1 MASLLMALVFLAFV
15 SLGLPDSLLGA
26 GWPVMHVA
34 LQVPSGWAGTISM
47 LIAGST
53 IVSSLASDRLTRRL
67 GVGLVTAGSVLLTA
81 LALWGFSLAPN
92 FWALCVIA
100 VPYGLGAGSVDAA
113 LNNFAAVHYSSRAM
127 NWLHCCWGIGAAI
140 SPFIMGNALAHQMS
154 WRGGYFTVAVV
165 QLVLALV
172 LMASLPLWP
181 KRQKQ
186 AQATRERGASLA
198 QVVALPGVRMVM
210 LAFGMYCGLESL
222 TGLWAASYLHA
233 ARGVA
238 PVQAAMFASLFY
250 LGITA
255 GRLLAGF
262 FADALG
268 DHRLVLGGGM
278 VVGGG
283 LLAML
288 LPLPNVFALAG
299 LVVVGIGCAPIYPAI
314 IHATPINFAPEYSQA
329 IIGVQMAAAYTG
341 STFVPPIF
349 GGIGHLGWLP
359 WLMCGLWAMLLVSYW
374 RMHRQVVACGRG

>member
-34 LQVPSGWAGTISM
+34 LQVPSGWAGAISM

-67 GVGLVTAGSVLLTA
+67 GVGMVTAGSVMLTA

-92 FWALCVIA
+92 FLTLCVIA

-140 SPFIMGNALAHQMS
+140 SPFIMGNALANQMS
-154 WRGGYFTVAVV
+154 WRGGYRTVAMV

-172 LMASLPLWP
+172 LLASLPLWP
-181 KRQKQ
+181 KRQAK
-186 AQATRERGASLA
+186 AQAAREHAASLV
-198 QVVALPGVRMVM
+198 QVVALPGVKMVM

-233 ARGVA
+233 ARGVV

-268 DHRLVLGGGM
+268 DHRLVLGGGV
-278 VVGGG
+278 VVGIG

-288 LPLPNVFALAG
+288 LPLSNIFALVG
-299 LVVVGIGCAPIYPAI
+299 LVIVGIGCAPIYPAI
-314 IHATPINFAPEYSQA
+314 IHATPMNFAPEHSQA

-349 GGIGHLGWLP
+349 GGIGQLGLLP
-359 WLMCGLWAMLLVSYW
+359 WVMGGLWAALLASYW
-374 RMHRQVVACGRG
+374 RMHQQVVACGRG